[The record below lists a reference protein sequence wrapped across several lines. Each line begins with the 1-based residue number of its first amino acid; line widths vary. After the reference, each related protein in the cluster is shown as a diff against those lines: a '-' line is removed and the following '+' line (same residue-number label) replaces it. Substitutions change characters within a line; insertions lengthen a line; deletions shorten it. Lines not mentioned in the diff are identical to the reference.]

1 MKLTITKDEFEAI
14 DSTLQSE
21 YKEEGEGY
29 TLTVEGLEDTG
40 ALKRAKE
47 HEVSRRKQAEESL
60 KEIKDRLTA
69 KEDELIEIRKGV
81 IPKDDMDALEKSW
94 KEKLDNQQ
102 NDFQQKIQQSE
113 SALQSL
119 LVDNVASSMAAEI
132 STVPSLLVPLIKQRL
147 ATETADGKTNTRVL
161 DAEGKPTALTV
172 EDLKKEFIANEQL
185 FSIMK
190 GSNAS
195 GSGAQGSGN
204 GGGAAKKFSDMSEKD
219 RVDLFKSSPE
229 DYQKI
234 RDAEQTPAM

>member
-1 MKLTITKDEFEAI
+1 
-14 DSTLQSE
+14 
-21 YKEEGEGY
+21 
-29 TLTVEGLEDTG
+29 
-40 ALKRAKE
+40 
-47 HEVSRRKQAEESL
+47 
-60 KEIKDRLTA
+60 
-69 KEDELIEIRKGV
+69 LIEIRKGV